1 MNRIALIPAYMP
13 DEKMID
19 VSKGLYQE
27 GFEVIIVND
36 GSPESFN
43 KVFSDASSMPR
54 YLSIMKIKARAKH

>member
-27 GFEVIIVND
+27 GFEIIIVND
-36 GSPESFN
+36 RSPEFLLITDC
-43 KVFSDASSMPR
+43 FA
-54 YLSIMKIKARAKH
+54 